1 MRRENR
7 IWEVRKKSGGNKSKA
22 NRTSGGE
29 DTQKE
34 GAIIE
39 GEW

>member
-1 MRRENR
+1 MRRENW
-7 IWEVRKKSGGNKSKA
+7 IWEMRKKSGGNKSEG

-39 GEW
+39 DEW